1 MSDLAIRFGLGA
13 IKAVGFGTMEVVASE
28 RKENGDFKDVYDF
41 AKRISPRLVNKKSV
55 EALAKAGAFDRV
67 ANNRRQ
73 IAESFETLAAY
84 SAQQNEES
92 SSNQMSLFG
101 GMAEAN
107 IKPKLKQTEDWN
119 RAERL
124 QKEFEAFGF
133 FLNEHPI
140 DVVIPDL
147 RKRGVIFSDKLERD
161 ELKDGALVKMVG
173 VIANSKHRSSAR
185 GRFAYVNISDPFG
198 IFETMVFDEALIT
211 NSRDILVDGSVIALD
226 CLIRRDEGGIRILI
240 QGVKKL
246 EDFLRNTEA
255 AKEEFED
262 IKQQAVR
269 NFRGN
274 SSSDYKPK
282 TSGAKTSEPKT
293 SEPKTSGAKP
303 SQEIP
308 QPKKI
313 PAEIEILITRR
324 EQILML
330 KSLLSQRIAPESE
343 ENTTEVSFITDGKK
357 ILLPGKFLL
366 SEIDLLRIK
375 NIS

>member
-55 EALAKAGAFDRV
+55 EALAKAGAFDKV
-67 ANNRRQ
+67 GNNRRQ

-140 DVVIPDL
+140 DVAIPDL

-185 GRFAYVNISDPFG
+185 GRFAYINISDPFG

-211 NSRDILVDGSVIALD
+211 NSRDILVDGSIIALD

-262 IKQQAVR
+262 IKQQAAR

-274 SSSDYKPK
+274 SSSGYKPK
-282 TSGAKTSEPKT
+282 TSDAKTPEAKTSDV
-293 SEPKTSGAKP
+293 KTSGAKP
-303 SQEIP
+303 SQPIP

-330 KSLLSQRIAPESE
+330 KSLLSKRIAPESE

>member
-67 ANNRRQ
+67 GNNRRQ

-185 GRFAYVNISDPFG
+185 GRFAYINISDPFG

-274 SSSDYKPK
+274 SSSGYKSK
-282 TSGAKTSEPKT
+282 TPEAKTPGAKTSE
-293 SEPKTSGAKP
+293 AKP
-303 SQEIP
+303 SQPIP
-308 QPKKI
+308 QLKKI

-343 ENTTEVSFITDGKK
+343 KNTTEVSFITDGKK

-366 SEIDLLRIK
+366 NEIDLLRIK

>member
-140 DVVIPDL
+140 DVAIPDL

-161 ELKDGALVKMVG
+161 ELKDGAIVKMVG

-185 GRFAYVNISDPFG
+185 GRFAYINISDPFG

-274 SSSDYKPK
+274 SSSSYK
-282 TSGAKTSEPKT
+282 AKTSEA
-293 SEPKTSGAKP
+293 KTSGTKP

-313 PAEIEILITRR
+313 PAEIEIPIMRR

-330 KSLLSQRIAPESE
+330 KSFLSKRIAPESE
-343 ENTTEVSFITDGKK
+343 ENTTEVSFVTDGKK

>member
-55 EALAKAGAFDRV
+55 EALAKAGAFDKV
-67 ANNRRQ
+67 GNNRRQ

-107 IKPKLKQTEDWN
+107 IKPKLKQTADWN

-140 DVVIPDL
+140 DVAIPDL

-185 GRFAYVNISDPFG
+185 GRFAYINISDPFG

-282 TSGAKTSEPKT
+282 TSEAKTSGDKT
-293 SEPKTSGAKP
+293 SGDKTSGAKP
-303 SQEIP
+303 SQAIP

-313 PAEIEILITRR
+313 PAEIEIPIMRR

-330 KSLLSQRIAPESE
+330 KSFLSKRIAPESE
-343 ENTTEVSFITDGKK
+343 QNTTEVSFVTDGKK

>member
-13 IKAVGFGTMEVVASE
+13 IKAVGFATMEVVASE

-55 EALAKAGAFDRV
+55 EALAKAGAFDKV
-67 ANNRRQ
+67 GNNRRQ

-140 DVVIPDL
+140 DVAIPDL

-185 GRFAYVNISDPFG
+185 GRFAYINISDPFG
-198 IFETMVFDEALIT
+198 IFETMVFDEELIT

-226 CLIRRDEGGIRILI
+226 CLIRRDDGGIRILI

-274 SSSDYKPK
+274 SSSGYKPK
-282 TSGAKTSEPKT
+282 TSDAKTPEAKTSDV
-293 SEPKTSGAKP
+293 KTSGAKP
-303 SQEIP
+303 SQPIP

-324 EQILML
+324 EQIFML
-330 KSLLSQRIAPESE
+330 KSLLSQRSAPESE
-343 ENTTEVSFITDGKK
+343 QNTTEVSFITDGKK

-366 SEIDLLRIK
+366 NEIDLLRIK

>member
-67 ANNRRQ
+67 GNNRRQ

-140 DVVIPDL
+140 DVAIPDL

-185 GRFAYVNISDPFG
+185 GRFAYINISDPFG
-198 IFETMVFDEALIT
+198 IFETMVFDEELIT

-226 CLIRRDEGGIRILI
+226 CLIRRDDGGIRILI

-274 SSSDYKPK
+274 SSSGYKSKAPEAK
-282 TSGAKTSEPKT
+282 TPGAKTPGAKTYEAKT
-293 SEPKTSGAKP
+293 SQP
-303 SQEIP
+303 IP

-343 ENTTEVSFITDGKK
+343 KNTTEVSFVTDGKK

>member
-1 MSDLAIRFGLGA
+1 MSNLAIRFGLGA

-41 AKRISPRLVNKKSV
+41 AKRINPRLINKKSI
-55 EALAKAGAFDRV
+55 EALAKAGAFDRLQT
-67 ANNRRQ
+67 NRRQ
-73 IAESFETLAAY
+73 IAESFETLSAY

-101 GMAEAN
+101 GMPEVN
-107 IKPKLKQTEDWN
+107 SKPQLKKTEDWN

-133 FLNEHPI
+133 FLNEHPV
-140 DVVIPDL
+140 DVVISDL

-161 ELKDGALVKMVG
+161 ELKDGALVKMAG

-185 GRFAYVNISDPFG
+185 GRFAYINISDPFG

-211 NSRDILVDGSVIALD
+211 NSRDILVDGSAVALE

-246 EDFLRNTEA
+246 EDFLKNTEA

-262 IKQQAVR
+262 IKQQAIR

-274 SSSDYKPK
+274 SSSSYK
-282 TSGAKTSEPKT
+282 AKTPEQKAIQPT
-293 SEPKTSGAKP
+293 
-303 SQEIP
+303 P
-308 QPKKI
+308 QAKKI

-330 KSLLSQRIAPESE
+330 KSLLSQRVATESE
-343 ENTTEVSFITDGKK
+343 QNTTAVSFVTDGKK

-366 SEIDLLRIK
+366 NEIDLLRIK